1 MRIVLFGQAA
11 FGKDVF
17 DALQAAGEDIVGIST
32 PKPGERGDPLHD
44 AATEADGKLNLF
56 ADIPVLITRALRKE
70 ETFEQYQALDPELL
84 VFAFVTDIVRKNVL
98 NVPKHGTIQYHP
110 SLLPKNRGISSMAW
124 PVISGDTKTG
134 VSIFWV
140 DEGID
145 TGPILIQRAVDI
157 LPEDT
162 VGSMYF
168 DRLYPMG
175 VEMLAEA
182 VKLVR
187 EGNAPRIE
195 QDHSQASYE
204 PPIRAEHGIIDFT
217 RPGPIVYN
225 HVRGCDPQP
234 GASVSLNGQTLKLF
248 TPSYATGHSEETPGT
263 VTASDDGA
271 IEIAVI
277 GGKLTIGRVQP
288 EGGRKVPAADVVN
301 VGDVLERPA

>member
-44 AATEADGKLNLF
+44 AATE

-175 VEMLAEA
+175 VEMLVEA

>member
-17 DALQAAGEDIVGIST
+17 DALQEAGEEIVGVST
-32 PKPGERGDPLHD
+32 PRPGERGDPLHD
-44 AATEADGKLNLF
+44 AATEA
-56 ADIPVLITRALRKE
+56 AIPVIITRDLRKE
-70 ETFEQYQALDPELL
+70 EPFEQYRALGPELL

-98 NVPKHGTIQYHP
+98 DVPQHGTIQYHP

-124 PVISGDTKTG
+124 PLIAGEAKTG

-145 TGPILIQRAVDI
+145 TGPILIQREVEI
-157 LPEDT
+157 RPEDT
-162 VGSMYF
+162 VGSIYF

-187 EGNAPRIE
+187 EGKAPRID

-204 PPIRAEHGIIDFT
+204 PPIRAEHGIVDFT
-217 RPGPIVYN
+217 RPGPTVYD
-225 HVRGCDPQP
+225 HIRGCDPQP
-234 GASVSLNGQTLKLF
+234 GASVSLNGESLRLF
-248 TPSYATGHSEETPGT
+248 DPSYATGHPAEDPGT
-263 VTASDDGA
+263 VTGAADGA

-277 GGKLTIGRVQP
+277 GGTLTIGRVQA
-288 EGGRKVPAADVVN
+288 EGARKVPAAELVN
-301 VGDVLERPA
+301 VGDVLERDG